1 MAENT
6 GALQGIDVIW
16 MYRIAEEE
24 TQTDAWGLAFTTEN
38 GYSKSKDSNSTQ
50 TKDGTV
56 VTAGGGETTASAK
69 SLYKI
74 GDTAIDKMEDAFDN
88 NKLFQIWR
96 INTKEKGTVENA
108 EKYKA
113 KYFEGYLTSF
123 EESDTA
129 EDNVEYDLE
138 WGING
143 TGKNGF
149 ATFNPE
155 TATNESYKFKD
166 TIKVEETPVG

>member
-1 MAENT
+1 M
-6 GALQGIDVIW
+6 
-16 MYRIAEEE
+16 
-24 TQTDAWGLAFTTEN
+24 
-38 GYSKSKDSNSTQ
+38 
-50 TKDGTV
+50 
-56 VTAGGGETTASAK
+56 
-69 SLYKI
+69 
-74 GDTAIDKMEDAFDN
+74 
-88 NKLFQIWR
+88 
-96 INTKEKGTVENA
+96 
-108 EKYKA
+108 
-113 KYFEGYLTSF
+113 TSF

-166 TIKVEETPVG
+166 TVKVEEVPEG